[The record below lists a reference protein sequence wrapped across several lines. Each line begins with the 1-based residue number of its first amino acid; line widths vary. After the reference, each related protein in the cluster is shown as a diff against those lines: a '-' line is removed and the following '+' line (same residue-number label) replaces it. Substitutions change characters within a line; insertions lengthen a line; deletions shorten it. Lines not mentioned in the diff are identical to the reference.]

1 MSELDSGNSDQVY
14 QMKAHV
20 YHLHNVWRRFLIS
33 KDSSLEELRRT
44 VLCLFSFREDF
55 PYLLRY
61 GEVRYSEDWEGGGK
75 GEALEEVD
83 LATVPLREAVEVI
96 KAEKTHAKKYIIY
109 RHESPSHVHMM
120 DDDLFNIDADDED
133 FDDYANWSIAI
144 SYEVEQPVEENGQY
158 PFCLA
163 GGRASPPGEI
173 FNYADYQWLI
183 NELKR
188 MGRSKLTD
196 ALKRADD
203 PDYNRFVPL
212 LESGFD
218 PDLFDIDSVNRCLA
232 GIGKK

>member
-1 MSELDSGNSDQVY
+1 MPEHDNDRPDHVY

-20 YHLHNVWRRFLIS
+20 YHLHNVWRRFLIR

-83 LATVPLREAVEVI
+83 LATVPLREAVEAI
-96 KAEKTHAKKYIIY
+96 KAEKIHAKKYIIY
-109 RHESPSHVHMM
+109 RHESPSHVRMM
-120 DDDLFNIDADDED
+120 DEDHLIIDVGDE
-133 FDDYANWSIAI
+133 FDEFVDWIIVI
-144 SYEVEQPVEENGQY
+144 SYEVEQPADENGHY
-158 PFCLA
+158 PLCLA
-163 GGRASPPGEI
+163 GGRASPPRET
-173 FNYADYQWLI
+173 FSHADYQWLI

-188 MGRSKLTD
+188 MGRSRLTD

-203 PDYNRFVPL
+203 PDYTRFIPL

-218 PDLFDIDSVNRCLA
+218 PAVFDIDSVNRCLSQ
-232 GIGKK
+232 IGKR